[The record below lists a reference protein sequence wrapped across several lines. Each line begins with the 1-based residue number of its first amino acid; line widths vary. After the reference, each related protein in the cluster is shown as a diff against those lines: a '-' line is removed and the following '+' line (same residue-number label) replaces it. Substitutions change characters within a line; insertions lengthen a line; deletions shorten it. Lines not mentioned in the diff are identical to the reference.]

1 MYAVPVTIVGIIGG
15 VGPEST
21 IDYYRLLVE
30 GWQERQGRDSY
41 PLVIINSID
50 LQRMIRFFN
59 AGDFAAVIEYL
70 SAEVQR
76 LADAGAAFGA
86 ISANTPHAVFDE
98 VQARSRIPLLSIV
111 RAAADFAKTR
121 GLRRLLLLG
130 TRFTMSGGF
139 YQEVFSAEGMELV
152 TPDADAQEF
161 VHDKYMNEL
170 VKGEFAAATRDR
182 FAELIARLRDER
194 QVEGVI
200 LAGTELPLLLRD
212 ADLGLPALDTTRV
225 HVDAIIER
233 LRS

>member
-1 MYAVPVTIVGIIGG
+1 MSIVGIIGG

-30 GWQERQGRDSY
+30 GWQERHGRDSY
-41 PLVIINSID
+41 PLAVINSID

-59 AGDFAAVIEYL
+59 AGDLAAVIEYL

-76 LADAGAAFGA
+76 LADAGADFGV

-98 VQARSRIPLLSIV
+98 VQRRSRIPLISIV
-111 RAAADFAKTR
+111 RAAADAAKVR

-139 YQEVFSAEGMELV
+139 YQAVFTAEGMELV
-152 TPDADAQEF
+152 TPDADEQEY

-182 FAELIARLRDER
+182 FAALIDRLRDER

-212 ADLGLPALDTTRV
+212 AELSLPMLDTARV
-225 HVDAIIER
+225 HVEAIIER

>member
-1 MYAVPVTIVGIIGG
+1 MSIVGIIGG

-30 GWQERQGRDSY
+30 GWQERHGRDSY
-41 PLVIINSID
+41 PLAVINSID

-59 AGDFAAVIEYL
+59 AGDLAAVIEYL

-76 LADAGAAFGA
+76 LADAGADFGA

-98 VQARSRIPLLSIV
+98 VQRRSRIPLISIV
-111 RAAADFAKTR
+111 RAAADAAKVR

-139 YQEVFSAEGMELV
+139 YQPVFTAEGMELV
-152 TPDADAQEF
+152 TPDADEQEY

-182 FAELIARLRDER
+182 FAALIDRLREER

-212 ADLGLPALDTTRV
+212 AELSLPMLDTARV
-225 HVDAIIER
+225 HVAAIIER